1 MNEPSQQS
9 EQPSVEPVEFTDT
22 EEISFESL
30 AAPHEERSH
39 YVTLPGGRRLLRAAV
54 WFGGLLTALLL
65 WQLFPVGEV
74 AQQLLKLSTAEQ
86 STGANSAAYYL
97 SVDLPWTRVA
107 VDGQPLSQRSV
118 LAFTAPLQLL
128 RGSHLISWQAP
139 PFREQSCTISVP
151 PSLQDTCLTSTA
163 LLHGRQS
170 IQVLWLRDRLSD
182 LPPSAQQALLATLR
196 AAWQPAAWST
206 TLEPGERYID
216 LNQLGYVGVVRPGQP
231 LRATLRLELMLDLS
245 GRHTSYLACQS
256 GTPDGETGDC
266 PIREENCL
274 QLCTLPAW
282 QWQPSSA
289 GALAPLNGWHVVALA
304 TFAWDIIRQD
314 GQPIALR
321 QPLGLYS
328 FAPETIP
335 LAFNVIWTGSHWQA
349 QLLTGPALS
358 STLFLDGQ
366 QVTLDPA
373 CVDAQHS
380 FPSFDQTLVGSV
392 QQVHFFSSANP
403 AEGCLMTFK
412 VKGETA
418 AFLERCGL
426 LLALNPVAQRLQPY
440 WPVANATEQA
450 LAARLSHLPGWDWW
464 PWLPQ

>member
-1 MNEPSQQS
+1 MSEPFQQR
-9 EQPSVEPVEFTDT
+9 EQSSVGPGESTET
-22 EEISFESL
+22 EEIAFEPL
-30 AAPHEERSH
+30 VTPHAARSH
-39 YVTLPGGRRLLRAAV
+39 LVAWANGRRLLRVAV
-54 WFGGLLTALLL
+54 WCGVLLSALLL

-74 AQQLLKLSTAEQ
+74 AQQLLRLSTAEQ

-97 SVDLPWTRVA
+97 SVDLPWTRIT

-118 LAFTAPLQLL
+118 LAFASPLQLL
-128 RGSHLISWQAP
+128 RGSHLISWQAA

-151 PSLQDTCLTSTA
+151 PSPQDTCLTSSA
-163 LLHGRQS
+163 LLHNREQ

-182 LPPSAQQALLATLR
+182 LPFSAQQALLAALR
-196 AAWQPAAWST
+196 AAWQPVAWST

-216 LNQLGYVGVVRPGQP
+216 LNQTGYVGVVRPGQS
-231 LRATLRLELMLDLS
+231 LRAILRAELVLDLS
-245 GRHTSYLACQS
+245 GRHTSYLACQT

-282 QWQPSSA
+282 QWQPSPVSA
-289 GALAPLNGWHVVALA
+289 DASPNDWHVVALA
-304 TFAWDIIRQD
+304 TVSWDIVRQD
-314 GQPIALR
+314 GQPLALG

-328 FAPETIP
+328 FAPEALP
-335 LAFNVIWTGSHWQA
+335 LAFTVRWTGSQWQA
-349 QLLTGPALS
+349 RLLTGPALS
-358 STLFLDGQ
+358 STLWLDGK

-392 QQVHFFSSANP
+392 QRVHFFSSVNP

-418 AFLERCGL
+418 AFLERGGL
-426 LLALNPVAQRLQPY
+426 LLAVNAVAQRLQPY
-440 WPVANATEQA
+440 WPVANAPEQA
-450 LAARLSHLPGWDWW
+450 LAARLSRLPGWDWW
-464 PWLPQ
+464 LWQPQ